1 MPEKTFIQRLSL
13 YLKSGRDLVIDFK
26 TEDQKTLNPQI
37 EILNKALGDPA
48 SQEKVVVFQGERLVQ
63 VRIREIA
70 ALEVLSLVLTPA
82 KGKNPADK

>member
-1 MPEKTFIQRLSL
+1 MAGKTFIQRLSL

-48 SQEKVVVFQGERLVQ
+48 SQEKVVVFRGERLVQ
-63 VRIREIA
+63 VRIKDIA
-70 ALEVLSLVLTPA
+70 AFEVLSLVLTPA
-82 KGKNPADK
+82 KGKSEADK

>member
-1 MPEKTFIQRLSL
+1 MAGKTFIQRLSL

-63 VRIREIA
+63 VRIKDIA
-70 ALEVLSLVLTPA
+70 AFEVLSLVLTPA
-82 KGKNPADK
+82 KGKSEADK